1 MTAITFDTLPYIK
14 KLRKAGVPDK
24 QAEVH
29 VEVTTDIMKNHIA
42 TKDDLQNLKA
52 SIHCDMNNLKSEL
65 KQDIANLTVKMGLM
79 ITGGATLF
87 AVVLKLTSLI

>member
-1 MTAITFDTLPYIK
+1 MTTITFDTLPYIK

-42 TKDDLQNLKA
+42 TKQDVFA
-52 SIHCDMNNLKSEL
+52 L
-65 KQDIANLTVKMGLM
+65 KQD
-79 ITGGATLF
+79 
-87 AVVLKLTSLI
+87 LKLLKADLTLRMGTIATAAAIAVLTLMPVIFKLVSLI